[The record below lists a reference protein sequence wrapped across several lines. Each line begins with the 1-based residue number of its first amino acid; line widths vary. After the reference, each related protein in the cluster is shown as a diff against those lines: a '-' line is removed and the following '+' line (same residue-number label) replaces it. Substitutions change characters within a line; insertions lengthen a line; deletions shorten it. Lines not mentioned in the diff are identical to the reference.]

1 MGIVAPLA
9 LPLAAAGTAISAI
22 GAIGQGASNAAQARY
37 QAQVAANNA
46 VTAQQNAN
54 YAIAAGQTEGTNAG
68 LRERATGGR
77 LTTELAANNLDV
89 NTGSA
94 ARVRTSQAEIGA
106 QDVQQTYANAG
117 LTAYGYRTQA
127 TSFGAEQQLQQAAA
141 PRDILG
147 GTLTGLGTLAS
158 GAANLGTK
166 WASLA
171 TPTPALGIG
180 PGTGG
185 LY

>member
-94 ARVRTSQAEIGA
+94 ARGGPAKPRSALRMSSRCMRMQASPPMAIGPRRRA
-106 QDVQQTYANAG
+106 
-117 LTAYGYRTQA
+117 
-127 TSFGAEQQLQQAAA
+127 GAEQQLQQAAA